1 MHLDNLHSPRGTLFI
16 KTSILGVRPMLW
28 MVAVIFFILWILG
41 LASAFAIGG
50 WIWVIFAVWI
60 LALIGQMASRNR
72 RSAPPRAI

>member
-1 MHLDNLHSPRGTLFI
+1 
-16 KTSILGVRPMLW
+16 MLW
-28 MVAVIFFILWILG
+28 AIAVIFFVLWILG

-50 WIWVIFAVWI
+50 WIWVFFAIWI